1 MYDFD
6 SMVCACDECPYCSDE
21 WCDKVGGKLS
31 LYGICDDAVTTI
43 HVNHIH
49 ISRQNRGLEYRR
61 RMRRKKNKRRRD
73 IIKTC
78 GYYPPAGWLDYEW
91 VDGVYTEI
99 GTHIKYPRDSNAQ
112 RFLKRES
119 NKRVR
124 RYKGDIHKGNSY
136 RKLFDYWWELY

>member
-1 MYDFD
+1 MYDFNAI
-6 SMVCACDECPYCSDE
+6 VCECDECPYCSDD
-21 WCDKVGGKLS
+21 WCDKVGEKLS

-43 HVNHIH
+43 HMNRINTN
-49 ISRQNRGLEYRR
+49 RQNRGLAYRR

-78 GYYPPAGWLDYEW
+78 GYHPPAGWLDYEW
-91 VDGVYTEI
+91 VGGVYTDI

-119 NKRVR
+119 NKKVR